1 VVAGDDQVD
10 NGARR
15 NYTGNAAGKNGDL
28 GDDTERN
35 REGGRFEKLRLL
47 TTNVTERSAR
57 HGEARSGRNRGRK
70 PAGVDAV
77 FRRFSAMWSFP
88 ASTSR

>member
-1 VVAGDDQVD
+1 MVAGDDKVD

-47 TTNVTERSAR
+47 TTDVTERSER

-70 PAGVDAV
+70 PAEGVAV
-77 FRRFSAMWSFP
+77 KR
-88 ASTSR
+88 